1 MQIEKNKI
9 YRIIEL
15 YQRFNN
21 GEAMS
26 KKKISY
32 EYGVDLRTV
41 QRYIKE
47 LNDFFE
53 EHDRNN
59 NEPIRRIEY
68 NSKKSVY
75 ELVNRNSESNLSDGD
90 ILAICKIILES
101 RAFSKSEMERII
113 NTLTA
118 KFNNDKLMKN
128 ALINEEFN
136 YEELRHNKNKKC
148 GKTLSNFL
156 WDINKSIAERKIIEA
171 VYTRKDNQTRS
182 VRLKPLAIVFN
193 EYYFYLM
200 AQNADNKDDYI
211 YSFRV
216 DRFKEY
222 KVTNEEFKIDYKDKF
237 KEGEF
242 RKKIHFMYKGELTH
256 IQFKF
261 WGDSLEA
268 VLDRI
273 PTAEIIGWDGDKA
286 IVEGEVYS
294 KGAIMWLLSQMEFLE
309 VIRPK
314 SLRKVMKEKIEKM
327 YKLYNE

>member
-1 MQIEKNKI
+1 MQLEKTKI

-21 GEAMS
+21 GEVMS

-41 QRYIKE
+41 QRYIKD

-53 EHDRNN
+53 EHDKDK
-59 NEPIRRIEY
+59 NEPVRKIKY
-68 NSKKSVY
+68 NSQRSVY
-75 ELVNRNSESNLSDGD
+75 ELINRNSESNLSDGD
-90 ILAICKIILES
+90 MLAICKILFES

-118 KFNNDKLMKN
+118 KYNNDKLMKD

-136 YEELRHNKNKKC
+136 YEELKHNKNEKC

-156 WDINKSIAERKIIEA
+156 WQINKSISERKVIEA
-171 VYTRKDNQTRS
+171 VYTRKDNLTKPL
-182 VRLKPLAIVFN
+182 RLKPLAIVFN

-200 AQNADNKDDYI
+200 AQNADNGSEYT

-222 KVTNEEFKIDYKDKF
+222 KVTDEEFKIDYRDKF

-309 VIRPK
+309 VIRPE
-314 SLRKVMKEKIEKM
+314 SLRQEMKEKIKNM

>member
-1 MQIEKNKI
+1 MQLEKNKI

-21 GEAMS
+21 GEVMS

-53 EHDRNN
+53 EHDKNK
-59 NEPIRRIEY
+59 NEPIRKIKY
-68 NSKKSVY
+68 NSQRSVY
-75 ELVNRNSESNLSDGD
+75 ELVNRNSESSLSEGD

-101 RAFSKSEMERII
+101 RAFSKGEMKRII

-118 KFNNDKLMKN
+118 TYNNDKLMKD

-136 YEELRHNKNKKC
+136 YEELKHNKNDKC

-156 WDINKSIAERKIIEA
+156 WEINKSTAERKIIEA

-193 EYYFYLM
+193 EYYFYLIFHL
-200 AQNADNKDDYI
+200 NG
-211 YSFRV
+211 
-216 DRFKEY
+216 KEY
-222 KVTNEEFKIDYKDKF
+222 D
-237 KEGEF
+237 
-242 RKKIHFMYKGELTH
+242 
-256 IQFKF
+256 
-261 WGDSLEA
+261 
-268 VLDRI
+268 
-273 PTAEIIGWDGDKA
+273 
-286 IVEGEVYS
+286 
-294 KGAIMWLLSQMEFLE
+294 
-309 VIRPK
+309 
-314 SLRKVMKEKIEKM
+314 
-327 YKLYNE
+327 

>member
-90 ILAICKIILES
+90 ILAICKIILE
-101 RAFSKSEMERII
+101 
-113 NTLTA
+113 
-118 KFNNDKLMKN
+118 
-128 ALINEEFN
+128 
-136 YEELRHNKNKKC
+136 
-148 GKTLSNFL
+148 
-156 WDINKSIAERKIIEA
+156 
-171 VYTRKDNQTRS
+171 
-182 VRLKPLAIVFN
+182 
-193 EYYFYLM
+193 
-200 AQNADNKDDYI
+200 
-211 YSFRV
+211 
-216 DRFKEY
+216 
-222 KVTNEEFKIDYKDKF
+222 
-237 KEGEF
+237 
-242 RKKIHFMYKGELTH
+242 
-256 IQFKF
+256 
-261 WGDSLEA
+261 
-268 VLDRI
+268 
-273 PTAEIIGWDGDKA
+273 
-286 IVEGEVYS
+286 
-294 KGAIMWLLSQMEFLE
+294 
-309 VIRPK
+309 
-314 SLRKVMKEKIEKM
+314 
-327 YKLYNE
+327 

>member
-1 MQIEKNKI
+1 MQLEKNKI

-21 GEAMS
+21 GEVMS

-53 EHDRNN
+53 EHDKNK
-59 NEPIRRIEY
+59 NEPIRKIKY
-68 NSKKSVY
+68 NPQRSVY

-118 KFNNDKLMKN
+118 KFNNDKLMKD

-136 YEELRHNKNKKC
+136 YEELKHNKNNKC

-156 WDINKSIAERKIIEA
+156 WEINKSVSKRK
-171 VYTRKDNQTRS
+171 N
-182 VRLKPLAIVFN
+182 
-193 EYYFYLM
+193 
-200 AQNADNKDDYI
+200 
-211 YSFRV
+211 SF
-216 DRFKEY
+216 
-222 KVTNEEFKIDYKDKF
+222 
-237 KEGEF
+237 
-242 RKKIHFMYKGELTH
+242 
-256 IQFKF
+256 
-261 WGDSLEA
+261 
-268 VLDRI
+268 
-273 PTAEIIGWDGDKA
+273 
-286 IVEGEVYS
+286 
-294 KGAIMWLLSQMEFLE
+294 
-309 VIRPK
+309 
-314 SLRKVMKEKIEKM
+314 
-327 YKLYNE
+327 